1 MFTHCTC
8 SPAHE
13 TLNPNLDAQPSP
25 AAQAHSPPPHPSGPV
40 SHAATT
46 PESRFASRP
55 GHQRPSPADRRRAT
69 ALRPPAAVPA
79 PPHATTAYFLRRC
92 CSRQPPYSRRPPAAG
107 SSAGPP
113 LLFSDRIHGGIRRL
127 PLLPLPPRRAGEPA
141 QLQISPS
148 PQWPPGRPPHRHRLP
163 LRPRPPPSYPLG
175 SAPAPPSPNGL
186 RQRHLHRL
194 SPPAPLSGDLRQAG
208 GRGAAASSPAPGRG
222 AALAGAGVGWGQPP
236 LLQAA
241 RGERIPAAVAVAEAP
256 WARGGCVGVQR
267 PPRALLG
274 ERRASARRGPARG
287 SELMA
292 AAARRACIAEFKS
305 AIRVVRVNPNP
316 KFRVPEMSGFGFY

>member
-40 SHAATT
+40 SHAAS
-46 PESRFASRP
+46 PPLHPSRDSRVA
-55 GHQRPSPADRRRAT
+55 QAT
-69 ALRPPAAVPA
+69 SAPRPPTAAA
-79 PPHATTAYFLRRC
+79 PPPFA
-92 CSRQPPYSRRPPAAG
+92 RRPPSPRHRTRPRPTSSDGAARG
-107 SSAGPP
+107 DPLARGDPRRPDPVPAPP

-141 QLQISPS
+141 QLRISPS

-222 AALAGAGVGWGQPP
+222 AAPAGAGVGWGKPP
-236 LLQAA
+236 CSK
-241 RGERIPAAVAVAEAP
+241 R
-256 WARGGCVGVQR
+256 CGVS
-267 PPRALLG
+267 G
-274 ERRASARRGPARG
+274 
-287 SELMA
+287 
-292 AAARRACIAEFKS
+292 S
-305 AIRVVRVNPNP
+305 AIRVVRVYPNPNP
-316 KFRVPEMSGFGFY
+316 KFRVPEMSGSGFCQQISGSSFQNPKF

>member
-13 TLNPNLDAQPSP
+13 TLNPNLDCRCQP
-25 AAQAHSPPPHPSGPV
+25 AAQAHSPPHTQSVTPPLHPSRDSRV
-40 SHAATT
+40 AQATSA
-46 PESRFASRP
+46 P
-55 GHQRPSPADRRRAT
+55 
-69 ALRPPAAVPA
+69 RPPTAAA
-79 PPHATTAYFLRRC
+79 PPPLA
-92 CSRQPPYSRRPPAAG
+92 RRPPSPRHRTQPRPASSGGAARG
-107 SSAGPP
+107 DPLARGDPRRPDPVPAPP

-141 QLQISPS
+141 QLRISPS
-148 PQWPPGRPPHRHRLP
+148 PQWPSGRPPHRHRLP

-222 AALAGAGVGWGQPP
+222 AAPAGAGVGWGKPP

-241 RGERIPAAVAVAEAP
+241 RGERVGNSGGSGLPEPEISGTRNVGFWFLSANFGFQFSKPEILK
-256 WARGGCVGVQR
+256 ARKTR
-267 PPRALLG
+267 
-274 ERRASARRGPARG
+274 
-287 SELMA
+287 
-292 AAARRACIAEFKS
+292 
-305 AIRVVRVNPNP
+305 
-316 KFRVPEMSGFGFY
+316 PEMFG